1 MSIKYKKVSLASLE
15 EFESFCTNNPDI
27 KYIDAILS
35 DISGIIRGKR
45 LPVIEAKKL
54 FISGIQF
61 CYSTFLLDPTGY
73 CPDAAGRGFSDGD
86 PDATYYPV
94 AGSLNIMPWH
104 KDPLAQVL
112 ITIQDESRYS
122 SIIDPRNVLAK
133 ILERFDDLNLF
144 FKVAFELEFYLF
156 KKRKN
161 ISEKPE
167 PAISKE
173 TNRQS
178 EGTQVYGMRELDE
191 FYDFLEDVN
200 KFCKIQNIPATTASS
215 EFAPGQFEIN
225 LNHTKDVLKAADDAA
240 LLRRVIKETAIKHGY
255 EASFLS
261 KPFIDQTGSGMH
273 VHLSIFDENNNNI
286 FASAKEEGSEQLA
299 YAIGGLQQTTYD
311 NFLIFAPN
319 VNAYRRFQPDQFVPV
334 NNSWGPNNRSVAFR
348 IPRGKDNSKRIEH
361 RVAGAE
367 ANPYLVLS
375 AILAGIHIGLIKQ
388 IKPSNFRIDNACTDL
403 DPKMPTTVEKSIDLF
418 ESSNFCKDYFSDEY
432 VKIYSDLKKKE
443 LESFYSEISDIEYKW
458 YLNL

>member
-1 MSIKYKKVSLASLE
+1 M
-15 EFESFCTNNPDI
+15 F
-27 KYIDAILS
+27 
-35 DISGIIRGKR
+35 IRD
-45 LPVIEAKKL
+45 
-54 FISGIQF
+54 SS
-61 CYSTFLLDPTGY
+61 Y
-73 CPDAAGRGFSDGD
+73 GD

-94 AGSLNIMPWH
+94 AGSLNKMPWH

-133 ILERFDDLNLF
+133 VLERFDDLHLF

-156 KKRKN
+156 KKRKT

-240 LLRRVIKETAIKHGY
+240 LLR
-255 EASFLS
+255 LS
-261 KPFIDQTGSGMH
+261 
-273 VHLSIFDENNNNI
+273 L
-286 FASAKEEGSEQLA
+286 
-299 YAIGGLQQTTYD
+299 
-311 NFLIFAPN
+311 
-319 VNAYRRFQPDQFVPV
+319 
-334 NNSWGPNNRSVAFR
+334 
-348 IPRGKDNSKRIEH
+348 
-361 RVAGAE
+361 
-367 ANPYLVLS
+367 
-375 AILAGIHIGLIKQ
+375 IHI
-388 IKPSNFRIDNACTDL
+388 
-403 DPKMPTTVEKSIDLF
+403 
-418 ESSNFCKDYFSDEY
+418 
-432 VKIYSDLKKKE
+432 
-443 LESFYSEISDIEYKW
+443 
-458 YLNL
+458 